1 MSSKRSRKKSR
12 KGRTDLEKRE
22 AKKTAVMEGQ
32 KSRAPLVITLIFA
45 AAIVGAG
52 VYMMGG
58 KGKSGPVASSAA
70 QSQSS
75 SGVVS
80 FPVSTFADGKARY
93 YQYNAQNGMK
103 VRYFILKSSDGVI
116 RAAFDACDVCWTA
129 RKGYRQE
136 GDNMVCNNC
145 GQRFPSV
152 KVNVIKGGCN
162 PAPLNRTV
170 VGDNLLINVSDI
182 LEGGNLYF
190 NFARGRRG

>member
-1 MSSKRSRKKSR
+1 MTSKKNRKKSR

-32 KSRAPLVITLIFA
+32 KSRAPLIITLIFA

-58 KGKSGPVASSAA
+58 KAKSGPVASSGT
-70 QSQSS
+70 QSQSTS
-75 SGVVS
+75 AEVS

-103 VRYFILKSSDGVI
+103 IRYFILKSSDGII
-116 RAAFDACDVCWTA
+116 RAAFDACDVCWQA

-170 VGDNLLINVSDI
+170 VGDKLVIKVSDI
-182 LEGGNLYF
+182 LEGGNQYF
-190 NFARGRRG
+190 NFASGRRG

>member
-1 MSSKRSRKKSR
+1 MSSKKNRKKSR

-22 AKKTAVMEGQ
+22 AKKAAVMEGQ
-32 KSRAPLVITLIFA
+32 KSRAPLIITLIFA
-45 AAIVGAG
+45 AAIVGTG

-58 KGKSGPVASSAA
+58 KAKSGPVASSGI
-70 QSQSS
+70 QSQSTS
-75 SGVVS
+75 AEVS
-80 FPVSTFADGKARY
+80 FSVSTFADGKARY

-103 VRYFILKSSDGVI
+103 VRYFILKSSDGII
-116 RAAFDACDVCWTA
+116 RAAFDACDVCWQA

-170 VGDNLLINVSDI
+170 VGDKLLIKVSDI